1 MTAYLLRRLLQG
13 IAIAFVVVTFTFL
26 LIHAAPGDP
35 FARLLDDPRMTPE
48 LQAAL
53 RARYGLDRPLAV
65 QYVRFL
71 ANLVRGD
78 LGTSLAF
85 QRPVSQL
92 LAAAIPNT
100 LLLMTT
106 ALVLSFTGGIALGAA
121 QGAKAGGWFDRLTGG
136 ATVVISA
143 IPDFWLALGAVL
155 VFALRLHLLPSSGMR
170 DIMHQAFSPAGKV
183 LDLLKHLVLP
193 AGTLALVVGA
203 AVARYQRAALIEALP
218 GDFVRTARAKGV
230 PRRAVLYRHALRN
243 ALLPTITLFGLAF
256 PALLGG
262 AVFVENIFGWP
273 GMGGLAVNAIF
284 EHDYPIILAVVL
296 AVSVMVV
303 LGGLLA
309 DLLYAAVDPRLRR
322 A

>member
-13 IAIAFVVVTFTFL
+13 IAIAFVVATFTFL

-65 QYVRFL
+65 QYVRFV

-92 LAAAIPNT
+92 LATAIPNT

-106 ALVLSFTGGIALGAA
+106 ALFLSFTGGIALGTA
-121 QGAKAGGWFDRLTGG
+121 QGAKAGGWFDRVTGW

-143 IPDFWLALGAVL
+143 I
-155 VFALRLHLLPSSGMR
+155 
-170 DIMHQAFSPAGKV
+170 
-183 LDLLKHLVLP
+183 
-193 AGTLALVVGA
+193 
-203 AVARYQRAALIEALP
+203 
-218 GDFVRTARAKGV
+218 
-230 PRRAVLYRHALRN
+230 
-243 ALLPTITLFGLAF
+243 
-256 PALLGG
+256 
-262 AVFVENIFGWP
+262 AVFWVA
-273 GMGGLAVNAIF
+273 M
-284 EHDYPIILAVVL
+284 
-296 AVSVMVV
+296 
-303 LGGLLA
+303 
-309 DLLYAAVDPRLRR
+309 
-322 A
+322 